1 VEKEQSTVAAFAV
14 PSSVAATI
22 SHDLHRSRRGY
33 LNPYFS
39 RRALVELEPM
49 LHEKINQL
57 FERLDEHFNKGA
69 PINLDKAFAAMT
81 ADIITNRFYGS
92 GFDYLSTPNF
102 DFPVREAFL
111 GVSMLFNFSRFFP
124 RPVQLLRKMP
134 IPVIGMILPSVA
146 AFLRLQNDME
156 RNITAT
162 LAANSTTESEK
173 KSVIVQALG
182 DERIPPN
189 ERGLA
194 RLLDEGTVI
203 IFAGTETS
211 ARALSV
217 AMFHLTRNKHLITAL
232 RHELSSNL
240 PNVEG
245 DEYTVSQLE
254 PLPYLV
260 CFPQTHP
267 VSIFKPDNRKDRLC

>member
-1 VEKEQSTVAAFAV
+1 M
-14 PSSVAATI
+14 
-22 SHDLHRSRRGY
+22 
-33 LNPYFS
+33 NPYFS
-39 RRALVELEPM
+39 KRAIVQLEPM
-49 LHEKINQL
+49 IHERITR
-57 FERLDEHFNKGA
+57 FCERLDDAFKRGA

-92 GFDYLSTPNF
+92 HFDYLSTPTF

-134 IPVIGMILPSVA
+134 IPIIGMILPSVA
-146 AFLRLQNDME
+146 KFLWLQEDIK

-162 LAANSTTESEK
+162 LAANSTTDAEK

-182 DERIPPN
+182 DDRIPHK
-189 ERGLA
+189 ERGLE

-217 AMFHLTRNKHLITAL
+217 AMFHFARNKKLVAAL
-232 RHELSSNL
+232 RQELSTL
-240 PNVEG
+240 PPVEG
-245 DEYTVSQLE
+245 HEYVLSQLE

-260 CFPQTHP
+260 CFSFSQK
-267 VSIFKPDNRKDRLC
+267 IFFPIP